1 MRYEREKG
9 KRQRATGPKTAEEDA
24 AASSSKE
31 REQLKKKAEE
41 ERLQAVK
48 PRLLDG
54 RRWPRRTGIST
65 TTTCPMT

>member
-1 MRYEREKG
+1 MREKG

-41 ERLQAVK
+41 ERLK
-48 PRLLDG
+48 PSSLASWTAEGG
-54 RRWPRRTGIST
+54 RGGPA
-65 TTTCPMT
+65 